1 MSKYAIDFGH
11 GVGSDR
17 GAVGF
22 IAEEDII
29 NAVGTLVLARLV
41 TIGHEVVEVRP
52 TSASSVTDSLSQR
65 CQKADNNNVDLFVSL
80 HANAGGG
87 VGTEV
92 YTYNAKEVPEARVVL
107 NNILSLG
114 FTNRGIKDGSGLY
127 VVKHPSA
134 IAMLI
139 EE

>member
-11 GVGSDR
+11 GVGQDR

-29 NAVGTLVLARLV
+29 NAVGTLVLAKLV
-41 TIGHEVVEVRP
+41 TLGHEVIEVRP
-52 TSASSVTDSLSQR
+52 TSASSVSDSLYQR
-65 CQKADNNNVDLFVSL
+65 TSKADNNNVDFYISL

-92 YTYNAKEVPEARVVL
+92 
-107 NNILSLG
+107 
-114 FTNRGIKDGSGLY
+114 FT
-127 VVKHPSA
+127 
-134 IAMLI
+134 
-139 EE
+139 